1 MKKIAHW
8 VANRLRK
15 TATHEDLELL
25 RRREIQ
31 RWKLEMVREAARLE
45 ARANLEALQR
55 EVEARV
61 ARRVREIYEI

>member
-1 MKKIAHW
+1 MKKIANWLAH
-8 VANRLRK
+8 RLRK
-15 TATHEDLELL
+15 TPTHEDLELA
-25 RRREIQ
+25 RRREIE